1 MPLGPQESLKKIS
14 AVTAAWQTLRPAKSF
29 GGMTLDQFK
38 SKIQPSLDAR
48 AAVTTIE
55 NQLIAAQDQRDAAD
69 ALSLAAVQLV
79 VAGVRGDPSEGENSE
94 LYEAM
99 GYVRKS
105 ERASGLHRQ
114 GQPNP
119 PTPGGGKN

>member
-1 MPLGPQESLKKIS
+1 MPLGPKENLDKINT
-14 AVTAAWQTLRPAKSF
+14 VTAAWQTLRPAKTF

-38 SKIQPSLDAR
+38 AKVQPSLDAR
-48 AAVTTIE
+48 AAVIAIE
-55 NQLIAAQDQRDAAD
+55 NQLIAAQDQRDASD
-69 ALSLAAVQLV
+69 AASLAAVQLV
-79 VAGVRGDPSEGENSE
+79 VAGVRGDPSEGEDSD

-105 ERASGLHRQ
+105 ERATGLHRQ

-119 PTPGGGKN
+119 PTPGGGRN